1 MTKEKIEGAVQVFGF
16 GGEGQEIQIRAL
28 ADTEGNPWFVAKD
41 VAVALG
47 YTDTVNAIKLHCK
60 YKRRVRGGKTPPLES
75 NETKLVAHIGGGK
88 TLTPAESQTE
98 LVTDNTLDPQL
109 VVIPEFDV
117 YRLMMRSK
125 LESAEKF
132 QDWVFEEVLPAI
144 RKYGYYISVSSQ
156 PHMLPENYD
165 YFPVEALAAAAEISI
180 VDFNKKLQRYE
191 LQEAAVNANGMMVFK
206 LTKKGKKFGIPQQ
219 AYEEGGIKMPPRIL
233 WKSSI
238 FNVMAFGFKTGSRD
252 RLYANNNQCSLT

>member
-1 MTKEKIEGAVQVFGF
+1 MTKEAESMKKAVQVFEF
-16 GGEGQEIQIRAL
+16 GDKGTSIQVRSLI
-28 ADTEGNPWFVAKD
+28 DKESNPWFVAKD
-41 VAVALG
+41 IAVALG
-47 YTDTVNAIKLHCK
+47 YADFDQA
-60 YKRRVRGGKTPPLES
+60 VRKNCRSQKEVKNIPVC
-75 NETKLVAHIGGGK
+75 ETGISKEVRDGSIM
-88 TLTPAESQTE
+88 
-98 LVTDNTLDPQL
+98 
-109 VVIPEFDV
+109 IPESDV
-117 YRLMMRSK
+117 FRLILRSK
-125 LESAEKF
+125 LESAERF
-132 QDWVFEEVLPAI
+132 QDWVVEEVLPAI

-180 VDFNKKLQRYE
+180 VDFNKKLQSYE